1 MQFKSVVALAAV
13 AGVAF
18 ANNSTLTTAT
28 PSVTKA
34 CTFSDFTVTAAT
46 QVAQVAAC
54 PTAVGD
60 INFSGDALAA
70 IDLTGVKQVF
80 GNVRV
85 NGTQKVTDFV
95 APDLQLVSGELRLSD
110 ATILENV
117 NLAQL
122 TTVGSLVFNALPGL
136 EQAGLTSGITSA
148 DSITIANTG
157 LTSLEGIDVFELKV
171 FDVNNNEAIK
181 LIDSGLKSVTDT
193 LSINYNSD
201 EVDVVL
207 DQLTL
212 AKNVELQQIAS
223 LSLANLTSITGSL
236 SLDSSSFDSF
246 TFENLK
252 NISNSLSIRQNDD
265 LTEFEFP
272 QLTKIGGAL
281 NVEENSKL
289 TSFSGFPQLATIG
302 GSVNLDGD
310 FNNGTFPKLT
320 RVDGGFNLTS
330 TGELSC
336 AAFVSL
342 NDKSVIKGDQ
352 FYCEGAS
359 STVSSS
365 SSKAGNVNGS
375 SSESSSG
382 SESSSSSSSS
392 STKSSGDAPAS
403 GVKAFSVLLA
413 FVGLGAVV
421 Y

>member
-1 MQFKSVVALAAV
+1 M
-13 AGVAF
+13 
-18 ANNSTLTTAT
+18 TTAT

-60 INFSGDALAA
+60 INFSGDALRS
-70 IDLTGVKQVF
+70 IDLTGVRQVF
-80 GNVRV
+80 GNLRV
-85 NGTQKVTDFV
+85 NGTQEVTDFV

-110 ATILENV
+110 ATILATV

-122 TTVGSLVFNALPGL
+122 TTVGSLLFNALPGL
-136 EQAGLTSGITSA
+136 EQALLTTGITSA
-148 DSITIANTG
+148 ESITIANTG

-171 FDVNNNEAIK
+171 FDVNNNVAIE
-181 LIDSGLKSVTDT
+181 LIDSGLRNVTDT
-193 LSINYNSD
+193 LSINYNSKD
-201 EVDVVL
+201 VQVVL
-207 DQLTL
+207 DQLAL
-212 AKNVELQQIAS
+212 AKNVELQQISS
-223 LSLANLTSITGSL
+223 LSLANLTSVTGSL
-236 SLDSSSFDSF
+236 SLDSSSIDSF
-246 TFENLK
+246 TFESLK
-252 NISNSLSIRQNDD
+252 SINNSLSIRKNGN

-281 NVEENSKL
+281 NVEDNDDL
-289 TSFSGFPQLATIG
+289 TSFSGFPQLVTIG

-342 NDKSVIKGDQ
+342 NDKSIIKGDQ

-375 SSESSSG
+375 SSETSSDSD
-382 SESSSSSSSS
+382 SSSSSSS
-392 STKSSGDAPAS
+392 STKSSGDAPAT
-403 GVKAFSVLLA
+403 GVTAFSVLLA

-421 Y
+421 C

>member
-1 MQFKSVVALAAV
+1 
-13 AGVAF
+13 
-18 ANNSTLTTAT
+18 LTTAT

-60 INFSGDALAA
+60 INFSGDALRS
-70 IDLTGVKQVF
+70 IDLTGVRQVF
-80 GNVRV
+80 GNLRV
-85 NGTQKVTDFV
+85 NGTQEVTDFV

-110 ATILENV
+110 ATILATV

-122 TTVGSLVFNALPGL
+122 TTVGSLLFNALPGL
-136 EQAGLTSGITSA
+136 EQALLTTGITSA
-148 DSITIANTG
+148 ESITIANTG

-171 FDVNNNEAIK
+171 FDVNNNVAIE
-181 LIDSGLKSVTDT
+181 LIDSGLRNVTDT
-193 LSINYNSD
+193 LSINYNSKD
-201 EVDVVL
+201 VQVVL
-207 DQLTL
+207 DQLAL
-212 AKNVELQQIAS
+212 AKNVELQQISS
-223 LSLANLTSITGSL
+223 LSLANLTSVTGSL
-236 SLDSSSFDSF
+236 SLDSSSIDSF
-246 TFENLK
+246 TFESLK
-252 NISNSLSIRQNDD
+252 SINNSLSIRKNGN

-281 NVEENSKL
+281 NVEDNDDL
-289 TSFSGFPQLATIG
+289 TSFSGFPQLVTIG

-342 NDKSVIKGDQ
+342 NDKSIIKGDQ

-375 SSESSSG
+375 SSETSSDSD
-382 SESSSSSSSS
+382 SSSSSSS
-392 STKSSGDAPAS
+392 STKSSGDAPAT
-403 GVKAFSVLLA
+403 GVTAFSVLLA

-421 Y
+421 C